1 MELSKPEDGY
11 TYLLDWKKYVRPETI
26 VIIDSDQSS
35 YQAAAANERRT
46 IKVTNKETQ
55 EVLEFK
61 TRTEFWGR
69 KKLSLGGWLADQN
82 LQREV
87 NGLSLY
93 TKDDFIVED
102 VQTPQDVRLCLSNVK
117 SKINHIMNHLGLTKY
132 HCILGGENNFRLKL
146 PAPEQYKSN
155 RDDSIRP
162 LQLAD
167 AREYIEKYHNAIV
180 VDKIEAD
187 DKIAQFG
194 YEGYLHFK
202 EKGWFSHIIATF
214 DKDNLTSPCLM
225 FNTYSEEGTFKH
237 PNPIFVDDGLGHLF
251 LDKGKVKGQGFRFKC
266 QQLLIGDP
274 SDLVTPY
281 QPFAKALKINFGET
295 SSYKLLQPLTSK
307 KECLEAV
314 IKQYKEWFPNGVEF
328 INHDGREIKMSAGQW
343 LDVIYKMIHMK
354 ISDDD
359 KSSLMQLIREVGAEY

>member
-1 MELSKPEDGY
+1 MKLSKPEDGY

-35 YQAAAANERRT
+35 YQAASANERRT

-55 EVLEFK
+55 EILEFK

-87 NGLSLY
+87 NGLPLY

-132 HCILGGENNFRLKL
+132 HCILGGSNNFRLKL

-155 RDDSIRP
+155 RDYSIRP

-194 YEGYLHFK
+194 YEGYLHFR

-251 LDKGKVKGQGFRFKC
+251 LDKGKVKGQSFKLKC